1 MNVTVDVG
9 NTFSKVGVFS
19 GSVLV
24 ALKVL
29 KTETLKQELEL
40 YSGYPLVISTVG
52 KPVENLSLNPSA
64 FSPFIS
70 LTAETPLPVLINY
83 STPQTL
89 GSDRIAAVC
98 GAVTLAPGVP
108 CLVLDTG
115 TCLTYEWITADGSYE
130 GGAIAPGLQMRLSA
144 MNTFTS
150 RLPLIKVSELPD
162 NLADIS
168 LIGKDTY
175 SCLLSGAVNGMLE
188 EIRSII
194 RMYTHKFQNLQV
206 FICGGDA
213 LKIGKALKE
222 TGTPGK
228 VIIEEQLVLI
238 GLNRI
243 LSFNVK

>member
-19 GSVLV
+19 GSALV
-24 ALKVL
+24 ALKVIR
-29 KTETLKQELEL
+29 TETLDQELASYL
-40 YSGYPLVISTVG
+40 GFPLVVSSVSR
-52 KPVENLSLNPSA
+52 PVADLPLNPSA
-64 FSPFIS
+64 FSPFIA
-70 LTAETPLPVLINY
+70 LTAETPLPISINY
-83 STPQTL
+83 NTPQTL

-98 GAVTLAPGVP
+98 GAVTLAPGVH
-108 CLVLDTG
+108 CLVLDAG
-115 TCLTYEWITADGSYE
+115 TCLTYEWITANGLYE

-150 RLPLIKVSELPD
+150 RLPFIKVSELPD
-162 NLADIS
+162 NLNDVS

-206 FICGGDA
+206 FVCGGDA
-213 LKIGKALKE
+213 RRIGKALKKP
-222 TGTPGK
+222 GGPGK
-228 VIIEEQLVLI
+228 VRIEEQLVLI

-243 LSFNVK
+243 LSFNVT